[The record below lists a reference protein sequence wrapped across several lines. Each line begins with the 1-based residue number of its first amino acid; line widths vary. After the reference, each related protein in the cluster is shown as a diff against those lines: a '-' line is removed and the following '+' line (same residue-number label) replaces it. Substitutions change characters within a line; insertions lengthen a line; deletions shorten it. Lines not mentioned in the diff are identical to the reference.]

1 MKNYLKLFLTVLV
14 AVLTIGFAHAQ
25 NTVKVTGVVTS
36 AEDGLPMIGVGVM
49 AGPGT
54 GVITSLDGEYEI
66 TVAPGTELVFS
77 SIGYNE
83 EKVVVPQAEAF
94 IKSPHKSLNTSAAI
108 IISPHSLDFSRDNN
122 YFCIS

>member
-1 MKNYLKLFLTVLV
+1 MKNYLRLFLTVLV

-66 TVAPGTELVFS
+66 TVAPGTELVFL
-77 SIGYNE
+77 
-83 EKVVVPQAEAF
+83 VWPVLFP
-94 IKSPHKSLNTSAAI
+94 L
-108 IISPHSLDFSRDNN
+108 
-122 YFCIS
+122 